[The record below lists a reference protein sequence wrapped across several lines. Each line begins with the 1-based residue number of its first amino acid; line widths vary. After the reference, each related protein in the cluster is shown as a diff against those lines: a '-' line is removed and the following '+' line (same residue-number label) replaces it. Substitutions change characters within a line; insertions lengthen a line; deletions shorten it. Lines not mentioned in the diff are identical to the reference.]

1 MTIGQQR
8 QRDPYPVGQ
17 GWEVAV
23 AVLGGALL
31 AIGLAALLGLGVASA
46 VWGRGWVWPH
56 GADTIGHVLG
66 GLLAGHPARGLPPR
80 QAAKVAAPSAVYAC
94 ITVCEVAL
102 LAAAITVGVLV
113 VRYRRPGDARSGMA
127 SRSEAARTLGIR
139 QLRAAR
145 TVIRPDLY
153 GQRASTSMKSRMSRR
168 R

>member
-8 QRDPYPVGQ
+8 QRDPSPVGQ

-31 AIGLAALLGLGVASA
+31 AIGLTALLGMGVASA

-66 GLLAGHPARGLPPR
+66 GLLAGHPGRGLPPA
-80 QAAKVAAPSAVYAC
+80 QASEVAGPFAVYTCVA
-94 ITVCEVAL
+94 VCELAL
-102 LAAAITVGVLV
+102 IATAIAVGVLV
-113 VRYRRPGDARSGMA
+113 VRFRRPGDARSGMA
-127 SRSEAARTLGIR
+127 SRREAAHALGIH
-139 QLRAAR
+139 QLRTAR

-153 GQRASTSMKSRMSRR
+153 GRRTNTSKKSRKSRR

>member
-1 MTIGQQR
+1 MTAQQR
-8 QRDPYPVGQ
+8 QRDPYPAGQ

-31 AIGLAALLGLGVASA
+31 AIGLAALIGLGVASA

-66 GLLAGHPARGLPPR
+66 GLLAGQPGRGLPPA
-80 QAAKVAAPSAVYAC
+80 QASKVAGPFAVYGC
-94 ITVCEVAL
+94 VTVCELAL
-102 LAAAITVGVLV
+102 LATAIAVGVLI

-127 SRSEAARTLGIR
+127 SRSEAARALGIH

-153 GQRASTSMKSRMSRR
+153 ARRTTKSITSRMLRR

>member
-46 VWGRGWVWPH
+46 VWGRRWVWPH
-56 GADTIGHVLG
+56 GADTIGRVLG
-66 GLLAGHPARGLPPR
+66 GLLAGHPGRGLPPA
-80 QAAKVAAPSAVYAC
+80 QASEVAGPFAVYTCVAVCELALIVAC
-94 ITVCEVAL
+94 I
-102 LAAAITVGVLV
+102 AAVMTV

-127 SRSEAARTLGIR
+127 GRSEAARALGVR

-153 GQRASTSMKSRMSRR
+153 GRRAEKSKSSRMLRR